1 MESDI
6 DNNTL
11 TVVVEVRGVKTKRLK
26 DIQEGGEIV
35 IRGPYWNGVFGL
47 KNIGKQKDN
56 DTLVIAR
63 GIGMAPMIPVVQR
76 LVKNGNKV
84 TVILDKSPFKDIYI
98 MEWLNKLNIVPQE
111 MNLIEKGK
119 LSPEA
124 KVAIKSI
131 VKYNNISLVHI
142 AGADI
147 LTYNI
152 IEYLD
157 SLERQDIDLSCCNNF
172 KMCCGEGVC
181 GACTARFSGHRVK
194 RFCKVQAS
202 PRAIFE
208 GRRLI

>member
-1 MESDI
+1 
-6 DNNTL
+6 
-11 TVVVEVRGVKTKRLK
+11 
-26 DIQEGGEIV
+26 
-35 IRGPYWNGVFGL
+35 
-47 KNIGKQKDN
+47 
-56 DTLVIAR
+56 
-63 GIGMAPMIPVVQR
+63 MAPMIPVVQR
-76 LVKNGNKV
+76 LVQNGNKV

-152 IEYLD
+152 IEYFYK
-157 SLERQDIDLSCCNNF
+157 IF
-172 KMCCGEGVC
+172 K
-181 GACTARFSGHRVK
+181 
-194 RFCKVQAS
+194 
-202 PRAIFE
+202 
-208 GRRLI
+208 